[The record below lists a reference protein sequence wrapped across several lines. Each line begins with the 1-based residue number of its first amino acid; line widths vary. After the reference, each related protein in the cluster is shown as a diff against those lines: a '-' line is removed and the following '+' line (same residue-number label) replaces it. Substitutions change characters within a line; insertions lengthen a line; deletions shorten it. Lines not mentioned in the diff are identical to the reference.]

1 MDNMIK
7 IGKMKKKE
15 VVYSEKINKLKTLL
29 ENHILRI
36 ILLNI
41 KEIGQPN
48 EETKENEIDL
58 SKKISYTDL
67 INDKPQQVKH
77 KAKMAKKNFKNLS
90 LNLE

>member
-1 MDNMIK
+1 MIR

-15 VVYSEKINKLKTLL
+15 VVYSEKINQLKTKL

-41 KEIGQPN
+41 KETNQPN
-48 EETKENEIDL
+48 EETKENENEL
-58 SKKISYTDL
+58 SKKISYSDL

-77 KAKMAKKNFKNLS
+77 KAKMSKKNFKNLS
-90 LNLE
+90 LNLEEE